1 MKITTIQQPK
11 PFIPKVPDFK
21 HGDIMQI
28 SSVSGSEYTFLV
40 TKISGLYYLIEM
52 DGSGKWT
59 DGKESI
65 KGLQNYLENSPNIVS
80 VKVYSTE
87 KVELILKEEY

>member
-21 HGDIMQI
+21 VGD
-28 SSVSGSEYTFLV
+28 VLELNVRAGRKLTYLV
-40 TKISGLYYLIEM
+40 TKLGDGYYLVNVH
-52 DGSGKWT
+52 GSGKWT
-59 DGKESI
+59 DPKDTLKE
-65 KGLQNYLENSPNIVS
+65 LQGYLDKSANIQS